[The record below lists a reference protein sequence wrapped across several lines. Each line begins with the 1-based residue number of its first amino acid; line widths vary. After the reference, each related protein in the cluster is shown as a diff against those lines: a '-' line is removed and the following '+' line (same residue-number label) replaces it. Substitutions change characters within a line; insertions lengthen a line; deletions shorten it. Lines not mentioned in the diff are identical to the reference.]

1 MQGQQDGGLVAF
13 RTEACVSWGRE
24 AAHCC
29 SQAFLPFWLESGLP
43 LFGISHFCPGHP
55 GFWLWVGGCCDTAWG
70 SLMDFLSCLGPVA
83 MAPSCRAWQGLGL
96 GRKAVGACARPPAR
110 SRPRGF
116 LRPSFFPLRPTRCRS
131 FASSPVTGPI
141 ALSRWW
147 VQNPLEMG
155 RGPKTSALP
164 PRPCVLPSLPQREP
178 LPRRAGATSPTA
190 FFWKLALSSYCWAA
204 TCFLVLLCR
213 TDAFC
218 SEHVDSR

>member
-1 MQGQQDGGLVAF
+1 MVRGSHRRTSGACEAISHVLDVEGHRLEGGVQGQQDGGLVAF

-96 GRKAVGACARPPAR
+96 GRKAVGACARPPA
-110 SRPRGF
+110 SQEQ
-116 LRPSFFPLRPTRCRS
+116 
-131 FASSPVTGPI
+131 ASGLSK
-141 ALSRWW
+141 ALI
-147 VQNPLEMG
+147 
-155 RGPKTSALP
+155 
-164 PRPCVLPSLPQREP
+164 
-178 LPRRAGATSPTA
+178 
-190 FFWKLALSSYCWAA
+190 LSS
-204 TCFLVLLCR
+204 
-213 TDAFC
+213 
-218 SEHVDSR
+218 

>member
-29 SQAFLPFWLESGLP
+29 SQAFLPFWLESRLP

-96 GRKAVGACARPPAR
+96 GRKVVGACARPPGAGLGAFILSSSAYTLPLLCFK
-110 SRPRGF
+110 SRDR
-116 LRPSFFPLRPTRCRS
+116 
-131 FASSPVTGPI
+131 AI

-147 VQNPLEMG
+147 VQNSLEMG

-178 LPRRAGATSPTA
+178 LPRRAGATHPTA

-218 SEHVDSR
+218 FEHVDSR